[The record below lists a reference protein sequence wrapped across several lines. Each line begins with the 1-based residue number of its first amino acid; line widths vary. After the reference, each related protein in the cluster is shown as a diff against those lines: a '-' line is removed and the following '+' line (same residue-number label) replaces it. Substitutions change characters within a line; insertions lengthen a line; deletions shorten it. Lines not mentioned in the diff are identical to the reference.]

1 VPEGGELVEPAGH
14 PPVAFAEQ
22 CHGGGE
28 QDSADDGG
36 VDEDRGG
43 EPTPSCL
50 KSSGERV
57 AKIAKTA
64 TMTEAAFSW
73 PCRDSSRRLPT
84 DRHCR
89 TRSLVGLA
97 DEVGLGTAHGPVAHI
112 GRCDAPDGA
121 QGAGRRAVRNPGV
134 GAGPT
139 AVPSC
144 TEGSRALT
152 AQMRCSWDGHPGARV
167 VGYVKP

>member
-1 VPEGGELVEPAGH
+1 MVSVPEGGELVEPAGH

-64 TMTEAAFSW
+64 TMTAAAFSW
-73 PCRDSSRRLPT
+73 AVPRIEPSAA
-84 DRHCR
+84 DRQALSN
-89 TRSLVGLA
+89 RSLVGLG
-97 DEVGLGTAHGPVAHI
+97 DEVGLGTSHGPVFHRYSI
-112 GRCDAPDGA
+112 LGGRTRG
-121 QGAGRRAVRNPGV
+121 
-134 GAGPT
+134 
-139 AVPSC
+139 
-144 TEGSRALT
+144 
-152 AQMRCSWDGHPGARV
+152 
-167 VGYVKP
+167 